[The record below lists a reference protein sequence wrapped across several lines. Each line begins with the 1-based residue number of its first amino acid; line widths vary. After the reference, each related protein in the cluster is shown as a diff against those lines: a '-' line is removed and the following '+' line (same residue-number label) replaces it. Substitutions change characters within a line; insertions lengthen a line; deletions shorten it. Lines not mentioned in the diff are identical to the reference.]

1 MNPVVRRFAQ
11 IGVLILVQALALF
24 LSVGRWNWTEGWAYL
39 GLYLAFIA
47 LNAVL
52 ILPKGTALI
61 EERGRTEIPHGWD
74 RVVGVFI
81 AVCGPAILI
90 VAGLDER
97 LGWAPALGFGMQA
110 GAFGLMALGDLLFAW
125 AMSTNQFFSAVVRIQ
140 SERGH
145 VVVSGG
151 PYRFVRHPGY
161 VGMLLSSLATPL
173 MLGSLWGLIPA
184 VVLAGVM
191 VYRTAREDAT
201 LRDELAGYV
210 DYTQRVKYRLLP
222 GIW

>member
-1 MNPVVRRFAQ
+1 MNPVARRFAQ

-24 LSVGRWNWTEGWAYL
+24 LSVGRGNWAEAWVYL

-52 ILPKGTALI
+52 MLPQGTALI

-90 VAGLDER
+90 VSGLDER
-97 LGWAPALGFGMQA
+97 LGWPPALGFGIQA
-110 GAFGLMALGDLLFAW
+110 SALALMALGDVVFAW

-140 SERGH
+140 TERGH
-145 VVVSGG
+145 TVVSGG
-151 PYRFVRHPGY
+151 PYQFVRHPGY
-161 VGMLLSSLATPL
+161 VGMCLTSLATPL
-173 MLGSLWGLIPA
+173 MLGSLWALIPA
-184 VVLAGVM
+184 VTLVGVM
-191 VYRTAREDAT
+191 VFRTAREDAT
-201 LRDELAGYV
+201 LQRELAGYM
-210 DYTQRVKYRLLP
+210 DYAQRVKYRLLP